1 MEYNGTLGDLQMRN
15 QEFCRKDAPWQV
27 TLVLD
32 NLRSAYNV
40 GNIFRLA
47 EALQCEVI
55 ACGATPAPPHP
66 VLAKT
71 AMGTDR
77 MVRCRIAP
85 DAAEAVA
92 LLRAEGC
99 GKVLAVECTPESVEA
114 WQYEEYLMPLA
125 LVLGNEAHGI
135 APEVL
140 ASCDGAVSLP
150 MFGKKS
156 SINVGNAAAAV
167 LYAVDA
173 KIRRKCL

>member
-1 MEYNGTLGDLQMRN
+1 MI
-15 QEFCRKDAPWQV
+15 
-27 TLVLD
+27 LD

-47 EALQCEVI
+47 EALELEVV
-55 ACGATPAPPHP
+55 ACGSTPAPPHP

-77 MVRCRIAP
+77 TVPCRVAP
-85 DAAEAVA
+85 DAAAAVG
-92 LLRAEGC
+92 LLRGEGFRR
-99 GKVLAVECTPESVEA
+99 VLAVECVPDSLDA
-114 WQYEEYLMPLA
+114 WEYDDYTMPLA

-135 APEVL
+135 SRPALEL
-140 ASCDGAVSLP
+140 CDGAVSLP

-167 LYAVDA
+167 LYAVEA
-173 KIRRKCL
+173 KTRRGAK